1 MGEPRLHAAH
11 PAAASSPPAPPLS
24 SGVLAKLI
32 LFDIDGTL
40 LHTRGAGRRAI
51 HAALLAEFGAVAKGG
66 VRFDGKTDPQIV
78 RELLEEA
85 EHPHAEDDDRIAAV
99 CRRYVD
105 LLRDELAAP
114 ETRLTIYPGVLPLL
128 DLLEARGD
136 ALLGLLTGNV
146 VEGARLKLRAAGIAP
161 ERFRV
166 GAFGSDHADRSCLPA
181 IAAERAVPLLTRVPR
196 GHEIVIV
203 GDTPSDMTCGRA
215 VGARAIGVATGS
227 FSVRDLTAAGAYA
240 AFPDLGEPEQVVRAI
255 YA

>member
-1 MGEPRLHAAH
+1 
-11 PAAASSPPAPPLS
+11 
-24 SGVLAKLI
+24 VLAKLI

-51 HAALLAEFGAVAKGG
+51 HAALQAEFGAVAKGG

-85 EHPHAEDDDRIAAV
+85 EHPQAHDDHRIAAV

-105 LLRDELAAP
+105 FLRHELAAP
-114 ETRLTIYPGVLPLL
+114 DTRLTVYPGVLPLL
-128 DLLEARGD
+128 ERLEARGD
-136 ALLGLLTGNV
+136 ALLGLLTGNL

-166 GAFGSDHADRSCLPA
+166 GAYGSDHADRARLPA
-181 IAAERAVPLLTRVPR
+181 IAAQRAAPLLQRVPS
-196 GHEIVIV
+196 GPEIVIV
-203 GDTPSDMTCGRA
+203 GDTPHDMTCGRA

-227 FSVRDLTAAGAYA
+227 FSLGDLTAAGAFA
-240 AFPDLGEPEQVVRAI
+240 AFPDFAAPDEVVEAI

>member
-1 MGEPRLHAAH
+1 M
-11 PAAASSPPAPPLS
+11 LS
-24 SGVLAKLI
+24 KLI

-51 HAALLAEFGAVAKGG
+51 HAALLAELGAVAPDG

-78 RELLEEA
+78 RELLDCARHPGAVDEA
-85 EHPHAEDDDRIAAV
+85 RIAAV

-105 LLRDELAAP
+105 LLAAELATPTAH
-114 ETRLTIYPGVLPLL
+114 TTVYPGVSALL

-146 VEGARLKLRAAGIAP
+146 ADGARLKLRAAGIVP

-166 GAFGSDHADRSCLPA
+166 GAFGSDHHDRGALAPV
-181 IAAERAVPLLTRVPR
+181 AAERAAPLMGRLPR
-196 GHEIVIV
+196 GAEVVIL
-203 GDTPSDMTCGRA
+203 GDTPADMTCGRSLD
-215 VGARAIGVATGS
+215 ARAIGVATGS
-227 FSVRDLTAAGAYA
+227 YSAADLAAAGAYA
-240 AFPDLGEPEQVVRAI
+240 VFTDLSDQASVVQAI